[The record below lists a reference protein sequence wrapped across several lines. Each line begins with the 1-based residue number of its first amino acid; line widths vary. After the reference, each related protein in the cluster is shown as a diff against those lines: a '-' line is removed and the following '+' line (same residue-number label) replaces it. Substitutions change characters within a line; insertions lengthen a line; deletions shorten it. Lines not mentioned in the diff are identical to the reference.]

1 MNNYV
6 EKVKTDGIVK
16 IDNWLN
22 DVDQKKIAKII
33 QTFKPQKSD
42 PDSTFVTNFKLLI
55 KKIFKFKLNN
65 ILK

>member
-1 MNNYV
+1 MKNYV
-6 EKVKTDGIVK
+6 EKVKLDGIVK
-16 IDNWLN
+16 IDNWLS
-22 DVDQKKIAKII
+22 DVDQEKIAKTI
-33 QTFKPQKSD
+33 QKLKPQKND